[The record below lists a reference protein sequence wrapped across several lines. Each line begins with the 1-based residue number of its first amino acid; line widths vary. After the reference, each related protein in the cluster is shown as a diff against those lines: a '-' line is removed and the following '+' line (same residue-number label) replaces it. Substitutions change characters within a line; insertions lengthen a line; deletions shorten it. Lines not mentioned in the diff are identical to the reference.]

1 MMITLGDINYD
12 FLPITATFEQI
23 ILIKMTNY
31 IKTGFLF
38 VITILT
44 INSTTAQTKSVLK
57 AQKAYLEKNWEKFN
71 DYLIKEKASDSASM
85 ESYFLNY
92 LNNGNNGPNPNPRNQ
107 LIYCQLFFDKLQIQ
121 EPEVTKGYCDNL
133 KMCIESK
140 NYIIDSCIT
149 DYSKWI
155 IERKDTME
163 AMAFLKNHNQH
174 KQQIYVQNFL
184 YSELYKDIVMK
195 PNITR
200 ASQYLGKFPKS
211 PYYSSVF
218 SIYDSLLFQNACSI
232 SSNIALK
239 EYLNKIPGGKY
250 KDSAQSIIDRLDWEL
265 IDSSNNIT
273 DFVKYRSEHMK
284 SRFLSN
290 ATIRE
295 TELSWIQVKN
305 QNSIEK
311 IQEFLLRYPNSQYQT
326 EASSL
331 EAQLAF
337 NLIKKSNRIENIKE
351 FRTKYNDIR
360 YNDSAL
366 RLEEKMSYIEAKEL
380 NEIELFESYVQSYPN
395 SSFNKSVD
403 SIIFAYHNASIQ
415 GNYNLTELKEF
426 IKNINH
432 TKTTKYINNLINKI
446 YITDSLIL
454 SSNRIIK
461 ELKYNTP
468 KNVSITPNNITIKS
482 SKPILFKD
490 KPGDDRYSGTHYEYL
505 TYIPILE
512 SHEILKSEFDAP
524 NPFLI
529 NEKTFKITELKGRI
543 HEFFRIDTSFYFMD
557 KNECYMGN
565 CEGFQI
571 YKKNRND
578 IKRVFSFIPDSLDP
592 EVFIDSLYYNNSKIY
607 CSISKNEYQFNIK
620 INIGTA
626 EFSIIDGKWEK
637 TNFIIPTVET
647 NNQIDKSVISKLIE
661 TRQPFF
667 TSGLSNYKKESNSN
681 SLNSN
686 LDQSEDEE
694 KTGSSQYYF
703 MYSFDSYGELKPLET
718 SKKLALYPILFV
730 NDTTIDKKRRFDLIC
745 TSSPM
750 AGTDYANF
758 DAYKRS
764 YNRQN
769 SLIFI
774 KFDDAV
780 RFNEI
785 QNLPIEL
792 NDDALE
798 LQTLFYSLY
807 NKQHPSSLSPFQ
819 FCSFM
824 AKEYTFIDEFKK
836 KKIIES
842 WSKIFLQ
849 ELIKRQNSINKKLD
863 GTLNLSLYVHVNEY
877 NMNTKSFTI
886 ETVNE
891 HWNDYDHKSA
901 APDLKLLNTPNFSS
915 QHNNYL
921 NQIDFFSISI
931 NNNTQPN
938 NKISNSSYRETLI
951 IGIDEEK
958 AADISNI
965 LNGDRNI
972 YLSIKTKLRER
983 DYSINCN
990 PCPNAN
996 CELYQL
1002 QNCKIQFDAIEFE
1015 FAANPNFKNSIN
1027 VKSQ

>member
-1 MMITLGDINYD
+1 
-12 FLPITATFEQI
+12 
-23 ILIKMTNY
+23 MTNN
-31 IKTGFLF
+31 IKTTFSLIIF
-38 VITILT
+38 IFTL
-44 INSTTAQTKSVLK
+44 NSIAAQTKSVRK

-71 DYLIKEKASDSASM
+71 DYLIKEKKSDSTSLG
-85 ESYFLNY
+85 SYYLNY
-92 LNNGNNGPNPNPRNQ
+92 LNNSNDGPKPEPKNQ
-107 LIYCQLFFDKLQIQ
+107 LLYCQLFFNKFQSQ
-121 EPEVTKGYCDNL
+121 ELEVIKEYCDNL
-133 KMCIESK
+133 KICVDNK
-140 NYIIDSCIT
+140 NNLIDSSIT
-149 DYSKWI
+149 NYSNWI
-155 IERKDTME
+155 IQRKDTGE
-163 AMAFLKNHNQH
+163 AMVFLENYSSHR
-174 KQQIYVQNFL
+174 QQLRVRNVL
-184 YSELYKDIVMK
+184 YTEFYNDLLAK
-195 PNITR
+195 PNIIK
-200 ASQYLGKFPKS
+200 AKYYLEKFPES
-211 PYYSSVF
+211 QFYSVVF
-218 SIYDSLLFQNACSI
+218 SMYDSLVFQSAISI
-232 SSNIALK
+232 YTNIAFK
-239 EYLNKIPGGKY
+239 EYLNRIPDGKY

-265 IDSSNNIT
+265 IDSSNNIA

-295 TELSWIQVKN
+295 TELSWNQVKN

-311 IQEFLLRYPNSQYQT
+311 IQEFLLRYPNSKYQID
-326 EASSL
+326 ASKI

-337 NLIKKSNRIENIKE
+337 NLVKNSNSIENLQE
-351 FRTKYNDIR
+351 FRIKYNDIR
-360 YNDSAL
+360 YNDSSL
-366 RLEEKMSYIEAKEL
+366 RIEEELSYLNAKEL
-380 NEIELFESYVQSYPN
+380 NTIDLFESHIISYPN
-395 SSFNKSVD
+395 SRFNKSVD
-403 SIIFAYHNASIQ
+403 SMIFSYYTALIQ
-415 GNYNLTELKEF
+415 GNYNSADLTEINRK
-426 IKNINH
+426 INH
-432 TKTTKYINNLINKI
+432 TKTSKYIGRLIRKLK
-446 YITDSLIL
+446 ITDSLIL
-454 SSNRIIK
+454 LNNKIVNGSNFI
-461 ELKYNTP
+461 TP
-468 KNVSITPNNITIKS
+468 KNVTITPNSITIKS